1 MAEDSDNTCYN
12 GAKLQEWK
20 NAVTIINDSHV
31 NLFPK
36 ILEKGSQGNW
46 KKVNQNYPKIEGLDK
61 NTVTSCIEAYKFL
74 NQEFGNIDQEKAVN
88 NEKKALDHYKITKD
102 FVKNIEMRDKLLKV
116 YEKITTEFEEI
127 QNHEYNS
134 DVEIMIF

>member
-46 KKVNQNYPKIEGLDK
+46 KKVKQSQENGQLQQARY
-61 NTVTSCIEAYKFL
+61 TTSHRVCPCF
-74 NQEFGNIDQEKAVN
+74 
-88 NEKKALDHYKITKD
+88 
-102 FVKNIEMRDKLLKV
+102 
-116 YEKITTEFEEI
+116 
-127 QNHEYNS
+127 
-134 DVEIMIF
+134 